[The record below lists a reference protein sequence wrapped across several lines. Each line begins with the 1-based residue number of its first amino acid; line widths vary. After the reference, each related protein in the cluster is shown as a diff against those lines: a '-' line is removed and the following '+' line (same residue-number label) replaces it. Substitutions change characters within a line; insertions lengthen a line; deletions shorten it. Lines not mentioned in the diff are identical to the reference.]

1 MVSQALQI
9 ICAHMFISLLEKK
22 NCTLRMEV
30 RQERGGDREYVYDVI
45 RKAFER
51 EDEAALVK
59 QLREEGSVFLSMVA

>member
-1 MVSQALQI
+1 
-9 ICAHMFISLLEKK
+9 
-22 NCTLRMEV
+22 MEV